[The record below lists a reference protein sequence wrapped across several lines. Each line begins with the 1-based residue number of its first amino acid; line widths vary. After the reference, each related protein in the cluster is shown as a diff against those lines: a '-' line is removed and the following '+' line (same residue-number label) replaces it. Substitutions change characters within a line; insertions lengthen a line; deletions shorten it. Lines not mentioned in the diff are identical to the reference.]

1 MGVRP
6 RIRTIPERG
15 ASIGR
20 LFSLARMIHD
30 HRTTTIDSDHLV
42 GRAAEGDAR
51 AFRALYEEYAPP
63 LYRFALFRVRNPAD
77 AEDIVQRV
85 FEKIIE
91 ALPRYEQRGLPF
103 RAWLFRVARNAVID
117 FQRTRHDGE
126 PLEVLTFR
134 ASTELGPDAL
144 AEAEAQRQELLAAIR
159 TLTPDQQEVIAYRFF
174 GGLTPGEIGEV
185 MGKRD
190 GSIRALQFRAIEA
203 LRIAL
208 GHPDPQPE
216 NAEAPATIKSVA
228 LGAVT
233 SAILAT
239 DFASEVVAPDEAAD
253 G

>member
-1 MGVRP
+1 
-6 RIRTIPERG
+6 
-15 ASIGR
+15 
-20 LFSLARMIHD
+20 LIHD
-30 HRTTTIDSDHLV
+30 HSATNFDSDKLV

-51 AFRALYEEYAPP
+51 AFRALYEAYAPP

-103 RAWLFRVARNAVID
+103 RAWLFRIARNAVID

-126 PLEVLTFR
+126 PLDMLTFR

-144 AEAEAQRQELLAAIR
+144 AEAEAERQELITAIR

-174 GGLTPGEIGEV
+174 GGLTPGEIAEV

-190 GSIRALQFRAIEA
+190 GSIRALQFRAIES
-203 LRIAL
+203 LRATL
-208 GHPDPQPE
+208 GQADAQPE
-216 NAEAPATIKSVA
+216 SAEPSPKIASGA
-228 LGAVT
+228 L
-233 SAILAT
+233 
-239 DFASEVVAPDEAAD
+239 EVVTGALLAADFTSERVSPDEAAEA
-253 G
+253 